1 MPHFGI
7 QPDTAG
13 LLEIGWI
20 IQNVPGADASM
31 GTGELR
37 ALAASQGIAVPPGG
51 VEEEERDP
59 STFEPSMYTPTP
71 GAWTPPPD
79 QLTPPPTQWTPAMI
93 ADPSPEII
101 VPPAPS
107 AQAPSLALPPSAF
120 EWETGLPVAPPA
132 PTIQATPTA
141 QPAIGPS
148 PFDEDGRVWSGDP
161 GAVQTLG
168 GIPGID
174 LGTGLLEDLLGMAG
188 GFVGDISGALG
199 GADPV
204 FTDLYAQQEEAARK
218 IRDATMTPYGP
229 WESPP
234 PETDPSPFSPIDYQ
248 VLPSTDPSSPLYPP
262 TQQELAGV
270 GGLPAEPELPAVEQ
284 PAVGQLGIL
293 DGLSFAEWAEQESAR
308 LQEQWEETFAD
319 FEAQLRMDLAARDA
333 PEQPPG
339 GFKAEEGIDA
349 RYFDTQTTMAK
360 IFAKQLGIPSTG
372 RSAYEDFLADQWKV
386 SATEYALLGQGLQG
400 GLPTIGEYYA
410 AGLGAEPTFLEGES
424 TEDLPI
430 SFWNYL
436 EGRSGPL
443 SSMQGDFLSEI
454 TNLGP
459 VPDLMSPSLSLSPL
473 QNQQSLFASLGSFGD
488 IAEEQVFRGALNLQ
502 YPGFM
507 AENMA
512 TQVFDSPLKQEYFT
526 QAPPT
531 IAGPGGIGLRGSL
544 SVFDQ
549 PAPDTSFLGFLK
561 EQYGIASTGGLAP
574 IPNWQIQG
582 ALTPLPAPT
591 AVPAPTIDDE
601 GSFMDSVVGTLGAA
615 KPSIFR

>member
-1 MPHFGI
+1 MMSFFGI

-13 LLEIGWI
+13 LLEIDWI

-31 GTGELR
+31 GPGELR
-37 ALAASQGIAVPPGG
+37 ALAAAQGIAVPPGG
-51 VEEEERDP
+51 VAEEEPDP
-59 STFEPSMYTPTP
+59 NPVMTQLYTPTP
-71 GAWTPPPD
+71 GVWTPPPD

-101 VPPAPS
+101 VPPSPVAPMVPE
-107 AQAPSLALPPSAF
+107 PSVELDPSPILTDAYQVPPVVPPTVAMTGGPLARPIFAEPLSPLQEPGFEYVTGLPEALPVPTPPGPAYELPPSDF
-120 EWETGLPVAPPA
+120 EWETGLPIAPPVEEMD
-132 PTIQATPTA
+132 PDPIQHGLYTPI
-141 QPAIGPS
+141 QWI
-148 PFDEDGRVWSGDP
+148 
-161 GAVQTLG
+161 
-168 GIPGID
+168 
-174 LGTGLLEDLLGMAG
+174 
-188 GFVGDISGALG
+188 
-199 GADPV
+199 
-204 FTDLYAQQEEAARK
+204 EEQAAENLV
-218 IRDATMTPYGP
+218 AAA
-229 WESPP
+229 
-234 PETDPSPFSPIDYQ
+234 
-248 VLPSTDPSSPLYPP
+248 
-262 TQQELAGV
+262 QQELAGV

-284 PAVGQLGIL
+284 PGMV

-349 RYFDTQTTMAK
+349 RYFDTQTTMAN
-360 IFAKQLGIPSTG
+360 IFAKQLGIPATG
-372 RSAYEDFLADQWKV
+372 RSGYEDFLAKQWKV
-386 SATEYALLGQGLQG
+386 PATEYALLGQGLQG

-410 AGLGAEPTFLEGES
+410 AGLGAAPTFLEGES
-424 TEDLPI
+424 TADDPI

-436 EGRSGPL
+436 EGRSGSL
-443 SSMQGDFLSEI
+443 SRMQGDFLSEI

-459 VPDLMSPSLSLSPL
+459 VLDLMSPSLSLSPL

-561 EQYGIASTGGLAP
+561 EQYGIPST
-574 IPNWQIQG
+574 PNWQIQG

-601 GSFMDSVVGTLGAA
+601 GSFLDSVVGTLGAA
-615 KPSIFR
+615 TPSIFR